1 MDTTANEGG
10 GPGFVG
16 IRFCQV
22 SEILSHPT
30 PRDFKRFNLD
40 IVESPRKTSS

>member
-22 SEILSHPT
+22 SEILSHPK
-30 PRDFKRFNLD
+30 PGELKRFNLG

>member
-22 SEILSHPT
+22 SEILRHPK
-30 PRDFKRFNLD
+30 PRELKSFNLD
-40 IVESPRKTSS
+40 IVESPRKALS

>member
-22 SEILSHPT
+22 SEILSHPK
-30 PRDFKRFNLD
+30 PREFKRFNLD